1 MVDQKKAYDRIYAYY
16 IRKGYSHEEA
26 DNVARS
32 IANKPGGKH

>member
-1 MVDQKKAYDRIYAYY
+1 MVDQKKAYDRIYAYS

-32 IANKPGGKH
+32 VANKQGGKH